1 MADVDLS
8 ALEAALEKLRASGED
23 VKKIRQDL
31 SVLSTQDLENVQQLA
46 ALSDEIR
53 DAAATELASRER
65 INAVAQIQIE
75 RLRERLDK
83 MAEGTER
90 QQVELELQKA
100 IIEDIERRKKLGEEI
115 DEKEQELL
123 EKTTKRKETLEKIV
137 ELKKKE
143 KDLQDDLTKS
153 VTKMLSLK
161 EAKGP
166 FSIAGMKKMGQ
177 SFQNN
182 IKASGG
188 FGKAMK
194 KLGPAMAVAVALKMV
209 ESMVN
214 LATALYDAEN
224 AFMKTTGASES
235 MAQSVTETYKETRK
249 LGVTAKEAFKATADL
264 RRIYTDFT
272 MLQPDV
278 QQELMKTT
286 QMLGE
291 QGFAYDKQAK
301 IVQAA
306 TKGMGVSAGQSD
318 DMLRGIMATAQDLN
332 LDIGEF
338 SNQLAQNADKLT
350 KYGDEGVAVMRD
362 LAIASKVT
370 GIEMGRI
377 IQIAD
382 KFDTFEGAAESAGML
397 NAALGG
403 NFVNA
408 MDLMTA
414 TNPVERMG
422 MIKDAIDQTGLSF
435 DEMGYYQ
442 RKMFAEAAGL
452 KDEAEL
458 SKMMSGNFDDL
469 AGNIGKTSAEYEKMA
484 ERSKKVQNLQEQ
496 FQMLLA
502 EAVPV
507 LTPIIDAIRSLTNWL
522 AENTGVVKAL
532 VVVMGAITAALVVYS
547 IVAGIAAIKTLILTA
562 PVWLTVL
569 AVLALIAAFVWLGN
583 VLFKDSWASTFL
595 EGLDKL
601 ANTLGDV
608 VVNVINA
615 LNPFHQLTKAFEA
628 FGAMMKT
635 VLDST
640 SSLFNTL
647 ANPAISQNISNIVKE
662 IAGIPLTKTILFTA
676 SMAATAFAG
685 AVGGAR
691 DVIKGVF
698 DLGGEGIP
706 APVDN
711 VLRAG
716 RTGSAAVANASGLA
730 GAGAREM
737 TAAPAASIR
746 AQQQATAAAINP
758 GLSALEA
765 KFTQPKIE
773 PKIDVYIG
781 QEKLEKIAG
790 EQARVAMGTAARDGL
805 YGHS

>member
-1 MADVDLS
+1 MADIDLS
-8 ALEAALEKLRASGED
+8 ALEAALEKLTDGGAD
-23 VKKIRQDL
+23 VKKIRQEL
-31 SVLSTQDLENVQQLA
+31 NVLSTQDLENLQQMASLQGNV
-46 ALSDEIR
+46 R
-53 DAAATELASRER
+53 DAMAAELDSRER
-65 INAVAQIQIE
+65 INAVAKIQID
-75 RLRERLDK
+75 RLQVRLDK

-115 DEKEQELL
+115 DKKEEKLL
-123 EKTTKRKETLEKIV
+123 EKTTKRKETLEEIV
-137 ELKKKE
+137 NLKKKE
-143 KDLQDDLTKS
+143 KGLQEDLTKS
-153 VTKMLSLK
+153 VTKMLALK

-166 FSIAGMKKMGQ
+166 FSVAGMKKMGQ
-177 SFQNN
+177 SFRNN
-182 IKASGG
+182 IVAAGG

-194 KLGPAMAVAVALKMV
+194 KLGPAMAIAVTFKMV

-214 LATALYDAEN
+214 LAIALYDAEN
-224 AFMKTTGASES
+224 AFMKTTGASEG
-235 MAQSVTETYKETRK
+235 MARSVTETYEETRK
-249 LGVTAKEAFKATADL
+249 LGVTTKEAFKATAEL
-264 RRIYTDFT
+264 RKTYTDFT

-278 QQELMKTT
+278 QRELLITT

-306 TKGMGVSAGQSD
+306 TKGMGVAAGQTD

-350 KYGDEGVAVMRD
+350 KYGDQGVAVMRD

-370 GIEMGRI
+370 GIEMSRI
-377 IQIAD
+377 IQIAE
-382 KFDTFEGAAESAGML
+382 KFDTFEDSAERAGQL

-414 TNPVERMG
+414 TNPVERMM

-442 RKMFAEAAGL
+442 RKMFAQAAGL

-458 SKMMSGNFDDL
+458 AKMMSGNFDDL
-469 AGNIGKTSAEYEKMA
+469 AGNIGKTSEQYEKMA
-484 ERSKKVQNLQEQ
+484 ERSKKVQGLQAQ
-496 FQMLLA
+496 WQMLLA

-507 LTPIIDAIRSLTNWL
+507 LTPIIDLVRRLTNWL
-522 AENTGVVKAL
+522 AENTWAIKAL
-532 VVVMGAITAALVVYS
+532 VVVLTVITAALVLYS
-547 IVAGIAAIKTLILTA
+547 IVAGIAAIKTIILAA

-569 AVLALIAAFVWLGN
+569 AVLALVAAFVWLGN

-706 APVDN
+706 APIEN
-711 VLRAG
+711 ILKAG
-716 RTGSAAVANASGLA
+716 QTGSAAIANAPGLA
-730 GAGAREM
+730 GAGARQM
-737 TAAPAASIR
+737 TAAPGTLVQ
-746 AQQQATAAAINP
+746 AQQEATAAAMAP
-758 GLSALEA
+758 LAALEA
-765 KFTQPKIE
+765 KFTQPKYE

-790 EQARVAMGTAARDGL
+790 EQARVQMGTLAREGL
-805 YGHS
+805 YGQT